1 VFCILRVCCFR
12 SLHGVLPHDHANNL
26 LSQCAFHLSFNHD
39 FDLMKCFPPFHL
51 PTKLQSQL
59 STYLILRSCARGL
72 SLATHSI
79 GLVPCNCSK
88 QLVRKQ
94 FPQSK
99 TPETRQEI
107 PSPAMAAKTKQTPA
121 FNPRMGVL
129 IPSPIISYTHAIA
142 SHPFDPDALLTVKG
156 RLRYLPE
163 HAIDS
168 FLLKDQAIHNAGQ
181 AIVVQEMAKLS
192 RSEAEARRFQK
203 FPKLDL
209 KIHGNSKVKPLNDI
223 PFWRKTLGWAGSED
237 EFE

>member
-1 VFCILRVCCFR
+1 
-12 SLHGVLPHDHANNL
+12 
-26 LSQCAFHLSFNHD
+26 
-39 FDLMKCFPPFHL
+39 M
-51 PTKLQSQL
+51 
-59 STYLILRSCARGL
+59 
-72 SLATHSI
+72 
-79 GLVPCNCSK
+79 
-88 QLVRKQ
+88 
-94 FPQSK
+94 
-99 TPETRQEI
+99 
-107 PSPAMAAKTKQTPA
+107 PSPAMAAKTKQTPS

-156 RLRYLPE
+156 KLRYLPE
-163 HAIDS
+163 HAIDG

-223 PFWRKTLGWAGSED
+223 AFWRKTLGWAGSED